1 MYKYLTSTAAASLDQ
16 ALMKP
21 PYGFHL
27 ATLMEL
33 AGFAVAQ
40 AVYDTYATT
49 AITRAIII
57 AGPGNNG
64 GDGYVAARHLRHFG
78 FQVAVL
84 APAWPPSSS
93 RSSEQKTLYGSLI
106 QALEELHV
114 PVYTG
119 ADDTT
124 AWAASG
130 DGFSATDVAID
141 AVLGFGAKG
150 APRAPYDALLAA
162 AQDKAGAMVAVD
174 IPSGWDVDSPPA
186 LGDTSVYWPDLL
198 VSLTAPKL
206 CTVAFDEHVTAAAA
220 RSSASELP
228 RPKHVIGGRF
238 LPPALASEF
247 ELDWLPSM
255 PGTAQYVEWA
265 PGESR

>member
-1 MYKYLTSTAAASLDQ
+1 
-16 ALMKP
+16 MKP
-21 PYGFHL
+21 PRGFQT

-49 AITRAIII
+49 AITRAVVI

-93 RSSEQKTLYGSLI
+93 RSSEQQQLYGSLI

-114 PVYTG
+114 HVHTG
-119 ADDTT
+119 AEDTV
-124 AWAASG
+124 AWATSDA
-130 DGFSATDVAID
+130 GFTATDVAID

-162 AQDKAGAMVAVD
+162 AQDKAGATVAVD
-174 IPSGWDVDSPPA
+174 IPSGWEVDSPPA
-186 LGDTSVYWPDLL
+186 QGDTSVYWPDLL
-198 VSLTAPKL
+198 VSLTAPKR
-206 CTVAFDEHVTAAAA
+206 CATAFDEYVAAAA
-220 RSSASELP
+220 GAASSSELP
-228 RPKHVIGGRF
+228 APKHVIGGRF
-238 LPPALASEF
+238 LPPALATEF
-247 ELDWLPSM
+247 ELDWLPRM

-265 PGESR
+265 PGDSR